1 MAHIQPL
8 RGFAVLVVEDDADTL
23 ASVASLIR
31 DILGCEVLTAV
42 SGDDALRLVDAGFR
56 VDLLFADVVMPGMD
70 GIALTQRI
78 RERLSNLPLVLTT
91 GLPSAVDMALECA
104 AITLVKPYLPE
115 QLEAI
120 FAEQLLGKSPA
131 SCDSPTATRV
141 QRSVI
146 SEAG

>member
-1 MAHIQPL
+1 MAEIRPL

-31 DILGCEVLTAV
+31 DVLGCDVLTAV

-78 RERLSNLPLVLTT
+78 RQRLPDLPVVVTT

-104 AITLVKPYLPE
+104 AIALIKPYSPE

-131 SCDSPTATRV
+131 SCDSPTVTRV
-141 QRSVI
+141 QRSVT
-146 SEAG
+146 SGAG